1 MGAGSSAKYV
11 PIFMRRARTTRWRA
25 SPSAMRSKPVEAGWS
40 SWVIPRI
47 TRPPRSF
54 ARARGWDR
62 ENREGVRMTDSFSPA
77 SGAPR
82 FDSLLI
88 VRLSAMGD
96 IIHTLP
102 AAAALRQTFPQATL
116 GWLIEERWA
125 ELLCTLR
132 YPRSG
137 PRSPQ
142 RPLVD
147 RVHSVNTSEWRHAP
161 FSFNTWQQM
170 AVGLSQLRGIQYDA
184 VIDFQGAVRSAL
196 LARWSGAPIVYGS
209 TQPRENAASMFYT
222 RSVLPNGPHV
232 VEQALALAGAIIPT
246 RMVEPQIEFP
256 VDPDAENKISGLA
269 ADVNDFAILNPGAG
283 WGAKR
288 WPAERYGQVAKEL
301 AEDGLCSLINY
312 GPGEEE
318 LAVAVEAAGEG
329 AARRVSCSVSELIA
343 LTRRARLLIGGDT
356 GPMHLAAA
364 LKIPVVAIF
373 GPTNP
378 ARNGPFGTRSIV
390 LRSARSMTDHT
401 RHRQPEQGLLE
412 ITVGEV
418 VAASRKLLQSPVA
431 ETRLAKPQ

>member
-1 MGAGSSAKYV
+1 MS
-11 PIFMRRARTTRWRA
+11 RR
-25 SPSAMRSKPVEAGWS
+25 G
-40 SWVIPRI
+40 
-47 TRPPRSF
+47 
-54 ARARGWDR
+54 
-62 ENREGVRMTDSFSPA
+62 
-77 SGAPR
+77 

-102 AAAALRQTFPQATL
+102 AAAALRQAFPHATL

-147 RVHSVNTSEWRHAP
+147 RVHAVNTAEWRRAL

-170 AVGLSQLRGIQYDA
+170 AVGLSQLRGIPYDA

-196 LARWSGAPIVYGS
+196 LARWSGAPIIYGDMH
-209 TQPRENAASMFYT
+209 PRENAASMFYT
-222 RSVLPNGPHV
+222 RKTLSESNAAHV
-232 VEQALALAGAIIPT
+232 VQQALSLAGEFISTPI
-246 RMVEPQIEFP
+246 VEPRIEFP
-256 VDPDAENKISGLA
+256 VDPDAENKISDLI
-269 ADVNDFAILNPGAG
+269 ADVNAFAILNPGAG
-283 WGAKR
+283 WGAKM

-301 AEDGLCSLINY
+301 AKDKDGLSSLVNY

-318 LAVAVEAAGEG
+318 LAAAVEAASEG
-329 AARRVSCSVSELIA
+329 AARTISCSVSELIA
-343 LTRRARLLIGGDT
+343 LTRRARLFIGGDT

-390 LRSARSMTDHT
+390 LRSASSMTDHT
-401 RHRQPEQGLLE
+401 RRREPEQGLLE
-412 ITVGEV
+412 ITAQEVG
-418 VAASRKLLQSPVA
+418 AAARTLLQGRVA
-431 ETRLAKPQ
+431 GPYLAQPS